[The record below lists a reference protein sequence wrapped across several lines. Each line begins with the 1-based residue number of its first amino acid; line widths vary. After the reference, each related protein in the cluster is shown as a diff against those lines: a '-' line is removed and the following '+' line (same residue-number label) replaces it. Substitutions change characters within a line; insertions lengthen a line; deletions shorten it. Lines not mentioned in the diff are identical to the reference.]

1 MFYKHRHIFLSF
13 LLCVL
18 CAFVVNLPFARAN
31 KDEKP
36 KPGDVMIDKYLAQ
49 ETDKLSQRVLDG
61 AKTLDEWQSK
71 LPRLRQEYL
80 YMLGLWPLPNKTPLH
95 AVITSTKEE
104 DGVIIDKLHFQSKP
118 GLYVTGDLYRPKSR
132 ERQRAD
138 VKLPAILYVC
148 GHSNRGR
155 DGNKTAF
162 QDHGMWFASN
172 GYICL
177 MIDSLQLGE
186 IPGVHHGTYGRPYNH
201 LRAYGIKGEPGAAG
215 TASTTGD
222 VVENRWWWQ
231 ARGYT
236 PAGVECWNGIRAIDY
251 LVSRPDVDP
260 DRIGVTGISGGG
272 AATIWISAADE
283 RVKCAVPVSGMSD
296 LESYVKNKI
305 INHHCDC
312 MLMINTY
319 GWEWTTIAAL
329 IAPRPMLFCNSDN
342 DTIFPMDGNRRIADR
357 LRKLYKMYD
366 KPELFDDYV
375 SKGGHDY
382 RPDLRIAI
390 FKWINKHLKNDT
402 GPVKDADF
410 KPIPGKELRVFA
422 EDSDVPKDAI
432 NGKIDET
439 FVPKAEVK
447 LPEPGKFEEWKTGLM
462 AELRNKSFRSFPEQ
476 IAPAKLLPGG
486 NWLYDHV
493 SPEDGIVLA
502 VPGIVD
508 ANSIT
513 LFIVGQ
519 EEPRMGKKE
528 ALDLELLDSLSKHG
542 VAEFI
547 APRGARMLTA
557 SWSRKSPPNYVERAH
572 VLVGK
577 TVDQQRVY
585 DIIAVVRYFKST
597 YKKTT
602 TWKVAGLGDAGM
614 LGAYAAL
621 FEPSI
626 KEVTIFEP
634 PASHRDGPIFLN
646 VFRVLDIPE
655 ALGLLAPRP
664 LTLINAKDKAFDRTA
679 EIYKLAGAADKLQR
693 K

>member
-1 MFYKHRHIFLSF
+1 MKKNHHKGTKNTKKGRLAMLTKSPRF
-13 LLCVL
+13 LLSSLL
-18 CAFVVNLPFARAN
+18 CALWVFVVNFDFARAQ
-31 KDEKP
+31 KKEES
-36 KPGDVMIDKYLAQ
+36 KPGDVMVDKYLAQ
-49 ETDKLSQRVLDG
+49 ETDKLSQRFLDG
-61 AKTLDEWQSK
+61 AKTLDEWKAK
-71 LPRLRQEYL
+71 LPRLRQEYF
-80 YMLGLWPLPNKTPLH
+80 YMLGLWPIPEKTPLH
-95 AVITSTKEE
+95 AVITGTKES
-104 DGVIIDKLHFQSKP
+104 DGVIIDKLHFQSRP
-118 GLYVTGDLYRPKSR
+118 GLYVTGNLYRPKPSR
-132 ERQRAD
+132 ERQRPE

-148 GHSNRGR
+148 GHSGRGR

-177 MIDSLQLGE
+177 IIDTLQLGE
-186 IPGVHHGTYGRPYNH
+186 IPGIHHGTYREG
-201 LRAYGIKGEPGAAG
+201 
-215 TASTTGD
+215 
-222 VVENRWWWQ
+222 RWWWQ

-236 PAGVECWNGIRAIDY
+236 PVGVECWNGIRAIDY

-260 DRIGVTGISGGG
+260 ERIGVTGISGGG

-342 DTIFPMDGNRRIADR
+342 DTIFPMDGNNRIAAR
-357 LRKLYKMYD
+357 LRQLYKMYD

-402 GPVKDADF
+402 GPVNDADF

-422 EDSDVPKDAI
+422 EDQDVPKNAI

-439 FVPKAEVK
+439 FVPKAVVK
-447 LPEPGKFEEWKTGLM
+447 LPETGKFKQWKDSLLKEIQVV
-462 AELRNKSFRSFPEQ
+462 AFRRFPEK
-476 IAPAKLLPGG
+476 ISPATRRGSEL
-486 NWLYDHV
+486 V
-493 SPEDGIVLA
+493 TE
-502 VPGIVD
+502 PGIDTMFRD
-508 ANSIT
+508 ANSDDVLVATSDEDLIGG
-513 LFIVGQ
+513 LLNVLAK
-519 EEPRMGKKE
+519 ELSDSDPDRGKKQG
-528 ALDLELLDSLSKHG
+528 LSL
-542 VAEFI
+542 FFT
-547 APRGARMLTA
+547 RGAPFGWTK
-557 SWSRKSPPNYVERAH
+557 KSPPNYVERAH
-572 VLVGK
+572 ALLGH
-577 TVDQQRVY
+577 TVDEGRAL
-585 DIIAVVRYFKST
+585 DIIATVRYLAKDRHG
-597 YKKTT
+597 KAKIRIIGHGQGGI
-602 TWKVAGLGDAGM
+602 VA
-614 LGAYAAL
+614 AYAAL

-626 KEVTIFEP
+626 TELVVGDP

-646 VFRVLDIPE
+646 VMRVLDIPE

-679 EIYKLAGAADKLQR
+679 EIYKLAGAEKNFHR